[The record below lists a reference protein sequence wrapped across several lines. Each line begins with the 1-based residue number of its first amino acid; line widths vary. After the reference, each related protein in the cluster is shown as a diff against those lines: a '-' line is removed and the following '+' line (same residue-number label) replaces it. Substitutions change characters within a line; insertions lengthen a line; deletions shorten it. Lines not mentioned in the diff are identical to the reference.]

1 MRSIARKHIEPPVT
15 NDQTILRIPGRGK
28 NKLPKN
34 NTTSPTT
41 NMKTFPTDSSFMDIR
56 EP

>member
-34 NTTSPTT
+34 KTNSPAT
-41 NMKTFPTDSSFMDIR
+41 NMKTFPTDSGFMDIR